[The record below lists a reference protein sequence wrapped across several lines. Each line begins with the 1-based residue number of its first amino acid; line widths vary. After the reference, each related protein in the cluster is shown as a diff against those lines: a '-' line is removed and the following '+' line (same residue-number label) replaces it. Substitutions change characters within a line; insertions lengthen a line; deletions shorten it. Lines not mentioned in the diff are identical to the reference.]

1 MNYDI
6 IYLFIIQNYL
16 LKLAL
21 YFQEIVRIHIV
32 NPGSLA
38 IDREPRD
45 QANALPCGF
54 LIINKYIH
62 TRIAPHLFFVF
73 FTVE

>member
-21 YFQEIVRIHIV
+21 YFQEIVRTNIAF
-32 NPGSLA
+32 PASLA
-38 IDREPRD
+38 LVREPGD
-45 QANALPCGF
+45 QANALPFGF
-54 LIINKYIH
+54 LIINKYMYIH
-62 TRIAPHLFFVF
+62 TRIAPHLFSLL
-73 FTVE
+73 